1 MYLGRTIILK
11 KKFLSILFITVALIT
26 IASTGAFAE
35 SFESVLQRWTKSLKY
50 IDKTD
55 MLSNLEIR
63 ATYYSAEF
71 IEALTQDE
79 AKKNLW
85 TQQET
90 EDYKYNFLGALRLEE
105 MIPIQ
110 IEFINNGPMM
120 YLGPF
125 DIMAKLEIGNKE
137 YKMVDYDK
145 RFNFKFQGKKDGLV
159 YFPRYDEKTGKD
171 LLKGVKS
178 VRLIFSPSI
187 SPVVEGRRPEF
198 MWDVDKDDPSKLYQ
212 GKTAARFETDRLLK
226 RLEKLRKDKAEHE
239 KQLQGIND
247 EISTVQKR
255 LDELA
260 KQ

>member
-1 MYLGRTIILK
+1 MRRKLAFLILLSVLIIPFSVTISDAAP
-11 KKFLSILFITVALIT
+11 FDQ
-26 IASTGAFAE
+26 
-35 SFESVLQRWTKSLKY
+35 VLQRWSKVKLYRGEDDLT
-50 IDKTD
+50 T
-55 MLSNLEIR
+55 LEIK

-71 IEALTQDE
+71 VEAYVQSE
-79 AKKNLW
+79 AQKNMW

-90 EDYKYNFLGALRLEE
+90 DDYKYNFLGALRLSE
-105 MIPIQ
+105 MIPIM
-110 IEFINNGPMM
+110 IEFNNNAETMF
-120 YLGPF
+120 LGPF
-125 DIMAKLEIGNKE
+125 DIMVNLRIGNNN
-137 YKMVDYDK
+137 YKPVDYDK

-171 LLKGVKS
+171 LLKGAKTAI
-178 VRLIFSPSI
+178 LELKGAISPSMTNGRPTSFVWDI
-187 SPVVEGRRPEF
+187 SN
-198 MWDVDKDDPSKLYQ
+198 DDPSKLYQ

>member
-1 MYLGRTIILK
+1 MKRNEFVVIFFALLISLFT
-11 KKFLSILFITVALIT
+11 FASISYADPFQN
-26 IASTGAFAE
+26 
-35 SFESVLQRWTKSLKY
+35 VLQRWTKSVKY
-50 IDKTD
+50 IDKENMID
-55 MLSNLEIR
+55 NLEIR

-71 IEALTQDE
+71 IEALTQNE

-90 EDYKYNFLGALRLEE
+90 DDYKYNFLGALRLDE

-110 IEFINNGPMM
+110 IEFINNGPTMH
-120 YLGPF
+120 LGPF
-125 DIMAKLEIGNKE
+125 DVMAKLLIGNKE

-159 YFPRYDEKTGKD
+159 YFPRFDEKTGKD

-178 VRLIFSPSI
+178 VKLIIAPSI
-187 SPVVEGRRPEF
+187 SPVVDGRRTEF
-198 MWDVDKDDPSKLYQ
+198 YWDVANDDPSKLYQ

-239 KQLQGIND
+239 KQLQGINE

>member
-1 MYLGRTIILK
+1 MYLRGTTILN
-11 KKFLSILFITVALIT
+11 KKFLFLLFTMAALLIVAPAIVS
-26 IASTGAFAE
+26 AD
-35 SFESVLQRWTKSLKY
+35 SFENVLQRWTKSVKY
-50 IDKTD
+50 VDKENMVD
-55 MLSNLEIR
+55 NLEIR

-90 EDYKYNFLGALRLEE
+90 DDYKYNFLGALRLDE

-110 IEFINNGPMM
+110 IEFINNGPTMH
-120 YLGPF
+120 LGPF
-125 DIMAKLEIGNKE
+125 DIMAKLMIGNKE

-159 YFPRYDEKTGKD
+159 YFPRFDEKTGKD

-178 VRLIFSPSI
+178 VRLIFSSSI

-198 MWDVDKDDPSKLYQ
+198 MWDVYNDDPSKLYQ

-239 KQLQGIND
+239 KQLQVIND
-247 EISTVQKR
+247 EIATVQKR

>member
-1 MYLGRTIILK
+1 MK
-11 KKFLSILFITVALIT
+11 KNKFVFVFLASLIFLFTFASLSYADPFQN
-26 IASTGAFAE
+26 
-35 SFESVLQRWTKSLKY
+35 VLQRWTKSVKY
-50 IDKTD
+50 KDKENMID
-55 MLSNLEIR
+55 NLEIR

-71 IEALTQDE
+71 IEALTQNE
-79 AKKNLW
+79 AKNNLW
-85 TQQET
+85 TEEET
-90 EDYKYNFLGALRLEE
+90 EDYKYNLLGALRLDE

-110 IEFINNGPMM
+110 IEFINNGPTMH
-120 YLGPF
+120 LGPF
-125 DIMAKLEIGNKE
+125 DIMAKLLIGNKE

-178 VRLIFSPSI
+178 VKLIIASSI
-187 SPVVEGRRPEF
+187 SPVVDGRTTDF
-198 MWDVDKDDPSKLYQ
+198 YWDVDNDDPSKLYQ

-239 KQLQGIND
+239 KQLQGINE

>member
-1 MYLGRTIILK
+1 MKRNEFVVIFFALLISLFT
-11 KKFLSILFITVALIT
+11 FASISYADPFQN
-26 IASTGAFAE
+26 
-35 SFESVLQRWTKSLKY
+35 VLQRWTKSVKY
-50 IDKTD
+50 IDKENMID
-55 MLSNLEIR
+55 NLEIR

-71 IEALTQDE
+71 IEALTQNE

-90 EDYKYNFLGALRLEE
+90 DDYKYNFLGALRLEE

-125 DIMAKLEIGNKE
+125 DIMVKLLIGNKE

-159 YFPRYDEKTGKD
+159 YFPRFDEKTGKD

-178 VRLIFSPSI
+178 VKLIIASSI
-187 SPVVEGRRPEF
+187 SPVVDGKRTEF
-198 MWDVDKDDPSKLYQ
+198 YWDVANDDPSKLYQ

>member
-1 MYLGRTIILK
+1 MKSYKFVIVFFVLLISLFTITS
-11 KKFLSILFITVALIT
+11 LSYADTFQN
-26 IASTGAFAE
+26 
-35 SFESVLQRWTKSLKY
+35 VLQRWTKSVKY
-50 IDKTD
+50 IDKEN
-55 MLSNLEIR
+55 MLDNVEIK

-71 IEALTQDE
+71 IEALTQNE
-79 AKKNLW
+79 AKNNLW

-90 EDYKYNFLGALRLEE
+90 DDYKYNFLGALRLEE

-110 IEFINNGPMM
+110 IEFINNGPTMH
-120 YLGPF
+120 LGPF
-125 DIMAKLEIGNKE
+125 DIMAKLLIGNKE

-159 YFPRYDEKTGKD
+159 YFPRFDEKTGKD

-178 VRLIFSPSI
+178 VKLIIASSI
-187 SPVVEGRRPEF
+187 SPVVDGKRTEF
-198 MWDVDKDDPSKLYQ
+198 YWDVANDDPSKLYQ
-212 GKTAARFETDRLLK
+212 GKSAARFETDRLLK